1 MNKPGRHVEQLSG
14 PEGSKP
20 ADRAERVES
29 LIADRRAG
37 LTPSDMVEQ
46 RLRAL
51 LYGASLR
58 VGHLRLGLPR
68 THECR
73 KRMIESALAQK
84 RDEASARSAAYQDR
98 GESSMYA

>member
-20 ADRAERVES
+20 ADRAEPVES

-46 RLRAL
+46 KLRAL
-51 LYGASLR
+51 LHGAPLR
-58 VGHLRLGLPR
+58 VGHLRLGLLQSGVPSPR
-68 THECR
+68 G
-73 KRMIESALAQK
+73 IEHVCHQH
-84 RDEASARSAAYQDR
+84 
-98 GESSMYA
+98 

>member
-20 ADRAERVES
+20 ADRAETVES

-46 RLRAL
+46 KLQAL
-51 LYGASLR
+51 LHGTPLR
-58 VGHLRLGLPR
+58 VGYLRLGLPR
-68 THECR
+68 TDAR
-73 KRMIESALAQK
+73 KEGSGPRL
-84 RDEASARSAAYQDR
+84 R
-98 GESSMYA
+98 